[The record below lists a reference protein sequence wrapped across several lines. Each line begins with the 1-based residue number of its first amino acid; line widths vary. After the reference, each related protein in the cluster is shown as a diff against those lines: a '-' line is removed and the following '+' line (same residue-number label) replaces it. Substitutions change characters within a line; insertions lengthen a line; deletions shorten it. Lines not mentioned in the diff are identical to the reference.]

1 MAAIPE
7 TSPRWAPAF
16 LSLGFRPFF
25 LFGALFAVVLM
36 ALWVPW
42 FLGLIAVP
50 SALPPVAWHTHEIL
64 LGLVPAI
71 VAGTLL
77 TAVPASTGRRPIT
90 GWPLT
95 GLVLLW
101 LAGRLAMAGSAHL
114 DAGWTAVLSV
124 AFPLV
129 LAAVVGRE
137 IVAAGDRRHLVIVAA
152 LVGLAAADLL
162 FHWEIWQFG
171 RTKLAHG
178 LALALVMILLIAVA
192 GHIVP
197 TLTANWL
204 HQNRPGAPL
213 PTVFGRFDAA
223 TLVVSG
229 AALLG
234 WVLLPLFADVP
245 WTRPMSGA
253 LLLAA
258 GAANLVR
265 QARWHPHRTLA
276 EPLLAIL
283 HVAYLFVGFGFVLLG
298 LGVLRDN
305 DELAAAGLNAWTSGA
320 IATLML
326 AVMTR
331 LAREHTGRP
340 LTAPLTALAGAVL
353 IYAAIL
359 VAAGARIGAGLYPE
373 RTPIL
378 LPLAGL
384 AWIAAF
390 GGFAVLYGP
399 MLLTRCKDGG
409 RETSTLAS
417 RPS

>member
-1 MAAIPE
+1 MTPSSDIPH
-7 TSPRWAPAF
+7 RAVPAF

-25 LFGALFAVVLM
+25 LFGALFAVILI
-36 ALWVPW
+36 ALSVPW

-50 SALPPVAWHTHEIL
+50 SAMPPVAWHAHELL

-71 VAGTLL
+71 AAGTLL
-77 TAVPASTGRRPIT
+77 TAVPTSTGRRPIA
-90 GWPLT
+90 GWPLA

-101 LAGRLAMAGSAHL
+101 LAGRLAIAGSAHL
-114 DAGWTAVLSV
+114 DAGWTAALCV
-124 AFPLV
+124 AFPLA

-137 IVAAGDRRHLVIVAA
+137 IVAAGDRRRLAIVAA
-152 LVGLAAADLL
+152 FVGLAAADLL

-171 RTKLAHG
+171 RTKLAHA
-178 LALALVMILLIAVA
+178 LALALVMVLMMTAA
-192 GHIVP
+192 GRIVP

-204 HQNRPGAPL
+204 QQNRPGAPR
-213 PTVFGRFDAA
+213 PAAFGGFDAVI
-223 TLVVSG
+223 LLVSG

-234 WVLLPLFADVP
+234 WALLPLFADVP
-245 WTRPMSGA
+245 GARSLTGA

-265 QARWHPHRTLA
+265 QARWQPHRTPA

-283 HVAYLFVGFGFVLLG
+283 HVAYLFVGFGFLLLG

-305 DELAAAGLNAWTSGA
+305 DEVAAAGLQAWTWGA

-331 LAREHTGRP
+331 VSLEQAGRP
-340 LTAPLTALAGAVL
+340 LAASAGTVL
-353 IYAAIL
+353 LYAAIL
-359 VAAGARIGAGLYPE
+359 VAAGTRIGAALYPE
-373 RTPIL
+373 LTPIL
-378 LPLAGL
+378 LLAAGL

-390 GGFAVLYGP
+390 GGFAVLYGF
-399 MLLTRCKDGG
+399 MLLTPRKGGG
-409 RETSTLAS
+409 RETNLPAS